1 LPLAFGCSRRASYGT
16 LEASLTII
24 DLEIYKQPWTT
35 TGTIELSAGTELWE
49 YLCVPSESEQFN
61 ADYLRPEVGA
71 N

>member
-1 LPLAFGCSRRASYGT
+1 M
-16 LEASLTII
+16 
-24 DLEIYKQPWTT
+24 IYKQPWTT
-35 TGTIELSAGTELWE
+35 SGTIELSPGTELWE